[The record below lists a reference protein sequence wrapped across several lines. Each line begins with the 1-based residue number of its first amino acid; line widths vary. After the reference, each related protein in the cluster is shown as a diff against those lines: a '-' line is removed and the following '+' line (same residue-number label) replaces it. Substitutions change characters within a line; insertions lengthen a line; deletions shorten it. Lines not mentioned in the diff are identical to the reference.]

1 MEEEVR
7 SSGWIWGATTSL
19 WFSPSTVL
27 SPYLHL
33 LFTITLYEVTVTV
46 IPILQIGTCSTER
59 GCIFPQATQPVSGRA
74 ELQPS
79 VCQILCSSSG
89 LS

>member
-7 SSGWIWGATTSL
+7 SSGGIWGTTTSL

-33 LFTITLYEVTVTV
+33 LFTITLYEVTV
-46 IPILQIGTCSTER
+46 L
-59 GCIFPQATQPVSGRA
+59 
-74 ELQPS
+74 
-79 VCQILCSSSG
+79 
-89 LS
+89 LSPFYR